1 MNRLINPRT
10 SAAKDASRLEDDL
23 NASFRTNVTGN
34 ILLIT
39 AFLPLV
45 RAGKLKKIVAISSG
59 MADIDLVVNFDLYQ
73 ALPYSSSKAAFNMAV
88 AKLQAELKPEGIL
101 VFAVSPGS
109 VATGSEPR
117 PEDGEKAMNMVSKLK
132 AYEPEWKGPI
142 TPDESVGLVLEV
154 IAKATIE
161 TRGGRMVS
169 QWGNTRW
176 L

>member
-1 MNRLINPRT
+1 LNCPINPRT

-59 MADIDLVVNFDLYQ
+59 MAAIDLVVDFDIYQ
-73 ALPYSSSKAAFNMAV
+73 ALPYSSSKAALNMAV

-101 VFAVSPGS
+101 VFAISPGI
-109 VATGSEPR
+109 VATGNMPG
-117 PEDGEKAMNMVSKLK
+117 PEHGEKVTDMVSKLM

-154 IAKATIE
+154 VAKATIE
-161 TRGGRMVS
+161 TTGGRMVS
-169 QWGNTRW
+169 HRGNTRW